1 MILYS
6 CINGSTVVDN
16 YDESFLDTE
25 CELPTEVCD
34 PTDDDLNAWSGFLS
48 DMWDSDSTYERPSIL
63 FWFKV
68 YALYAALALV
78 LHLEVPSFPVV
89 LLPFIF
95 PQEEIVPKAD

>member
-34 PTDDDLNAWSGFLS
+34 TTDDDMNAWSGFLS
-48 DMWDSDSTYERPSIL
+48 DIWDTDSTYERPSIL
-63 FWFKV
+63 FWSFAWCFNKHRV
-68 YALYAALALV
+68 YYCSLLS
-78 LHLEVPSFPVV
+78 LHDDFNSW
-89 LLPFIF
+89 
-95 PQEEIVPKAD
+95 

>member
-1 MILYS
+1 MLELDISKLRTEAVTCLLCLYVLYHHFMILYS

-34 PTDDDLNAWSGFLS
+34 TTDDDMNAWSGFLS

-63 FWFKV
+63 F
-68 YALYAALALV
+68 
-78 LHLEVPSFPVV
+78 
-89 LLPFIF
+89 
-95 PQEEIVPKAD
+95 

>member
-34 PTDDDLNAWSGFLS
+34 PTDDDLNAWSGF
-48 DMWDSDSTYERPSIL
+48 
-63 FWFKV
+63 F
-68 YALYAALALV
+68 LV
-78 LHLEVPSFPVV
+78 RYVGQRLDLRAP
-89 LLPFIF
+89 
-95 PQEEIVPKAD
+95 